1 MSHCLNLFQ
10 NINQYTEVLF
20 DIYSKSIHSSGIELE
35 ILTVGQ
41 EGEIGRTTSYFTDS
55 PIWSGQSPATSES
68 QPEGKVPGHGN
79 VTPENVPTRWVSNV
93 LAGWSIFLLIY

>member
-55 PIWSGQSPATSES
+55 PI
-68 QPEGKVPGHGN
+68 
-79 VTPENVPTRWVSNV
+79 
-93 LAGWSIFLLIY
+93 